1 MPVQTYVDFS
11 EVRPEHRAVDA
22 RLENWAR
29 WARGRGGAAA
39 CSPMFRLYRAPQH
52 WRGHVEAGVSIDS
65 ADAVKVQKLVVAL
78 PQAHRSALAWCYI
91 DRSNP
96 RRAAQ
101 TLGETMTGLML
112 LIHDGRQMLVNRG
125 A

>member
-1 MPVQTYVDFS
+1 MPVYVDFS
-11 EVRPEHRAVDA
+11 EVRPEHRQVDA

-29 WARGRGGAAA
+29 WARGRGGAPG
-39 CSPMFRLYRAPQH
+39 CSPMFRLYRPPQH
-52 WRGHVEAGVSIDS
+52 WRGHVEVGVSIDS
-65 ADAVKVQKLVVAL
+65 ADAVKVQRLVVAL
-78 PQAHRSALAWCYI
+78 PQAHRSALAWAYI

-101 TLGETMTGLML
+101 ALGETMHGLL
-112 LIHDGRQMLVNRG
+112 GLIHAGRQMLCNRG